1 MLNLNYTLRQA
12 FRLVSQSSTFYRMT
26 IPDIEPAATMAV
38 GLCPSCLYLDDT
50 GIQGPECTLNNA
62 CLRSMGHPHL
72 YSTLSCSSRKS
83 SSKKNG
89 LYQYKGQ
96 ANGHCLIFCKKK
108 KKKLKKDKTGKLCVI
123 IL

>member
-89 LYQYKGQ
+89 IYKYIMDKSMD
-96 ANGHCLIFCKKK
+96 AVEFIVKKK
-108 KKKLKKDKTGKLCVI
+108 I
-123 IL
+123 